1 MDPFLILS
9 CNVLFYAYREASH
22 ALLILRLQPAGM
34 RVFILFFN
42 VPVSLC
48 AVAWHQDSVIPDSK
62 SAAFLTSFP
71 WKMISYQG
79 KKTCWNSV
87 EMLWVTNS
95 IEITGTE
102 FSPFHG
108 QPLSSRIR
116 NHLAGKRCCLFFF
129 FLGTLW
135 SDTTSMCSH
144 DWCRSASSWPVLTRR
159 RAGPQTTPSAD
170 VMSGRCVSHVHHDW
184 GFFLVF
190 STNQNM
196 DPNPE

>member
-48 AVAWHQDSVIPDSK
+48 AVAWHQDFVIPDSK

-87 EMLWVTNS
+87 EMHWVTNS

-129 FLGTLW
+129 FSSVLCGQIPHPCAVMTGVDQRPPGLCW
-135 SDTTSMCSH
+135 LDAARVLRRHHQQT
-144 DWCRSASSWPVLTRR
+144 WC
-159 RAGPQTTPSAD
+159 QAD
-170 VMSGRCVSHVHHDW
+170 VCRTSITIEA
-184 GFFLVF
+184 FF
-190 STNQNM
+190 
-196 DPNPE
+196 